1 MKMIYMVLR
10 GEYLIETFPTGTE
23 AEVFAIKMIRESD
36 PFDYPIRIM
45 GVPDDEEAYMTFSK
59 KKPLDSRG

>member
-10 GEYLIETFPTGTE
+10 GEDLIETFPTGAE

-36 PFDYPIRIM
+36 PFDYPIRVV
-45 GVPDDEEAYMTFSK
+45 GVPDEEEDE
-59 KKPLDSRG
+59 